1 MLAVPAARRTGGPPS
16 SPRALPFAPRHHRR
30 REPWARGSEK
40 GPTLRWPLGRR
51 THAGPRRSRRRP
63 LTVYYQQQHSLLSTW
78 SGSRSA
84 RALPPRLAEDEQAKA
99 TAGPRP
105 RSRALGADPVAAR
118 VLSAT
123 PARRNRG
130 GSPRHHLGRNRASF
144 RARTTHQGY
153 GGAGGP
159 TRIHNPGG

>member
-51 THAGPRRSRRRP
+51 THAGPRRGRRRP
-63 LTVYYQQQHSLLSTW
+63 LTVPDLERYSLLSPW
-78 SGSRSA
+78 SGSRGA
-84 RALPPRLAEDEQAKA
+84 RALPPRLAEDEQATG

-118 VLSAT
+118 VLSARSEE
-123 PARRNRG
+123 RRVGKECR
-130 GSPRHHLGRNRASF
+130 SRW
-144 RARTTHQGY
+144 
-153 GGAGGP
+153 
-159 TRIHNPGG
+159 